1 MPPAREHFL
10 RKKIEHAMKEKVV
23 RLGYPA
29 AILVAVIFLVIGGVL
44 GWVIP
49 ASAGMR
55 NGNGVV
61 PVYVNAGGPSGA
73 PNTMGFADVIK
84 PVLPAVVNIS
94 SSRLVKPQGN
104 QLNPF
109 FNSPF
114 FQQFFGG
121 QMPQARPQREEALG
135 SGVIITHDGY
145 ILTNNHVVDKATQVK
160 VFLSNK
166 QEYPAKVVGTDS
178 KTDIAV
184 VKIQADN
191 LPTVTFGDSSKLQIG
206 DYAFAI
212 GDPFGIGE
220 TVTMGIV
227 SATARSQLGIENY
240 EDFIQTDAAINPGN
254 SGGALIN
261 ARGELIGIN
270 TAILS
275 GGSGGNQGIGF
286 AIPINLARY
295 IMGQI
300 LKYGKVTRGWLGV
313 GIQDVSAPVAKAY
326 GVPANQG
333 AIVSDVQP
341 DSPAAKAGLQR
352 GDVITQ
358 LDGQPV
364 QGANDLKLKIGEMRP
379 GTTAHLKVSR
389 NGAPHEIT
397 MTLGEEPK
405 TQQEG
410 QGAPGGQQEGLMQ
423 GVDVQDLTPDIL
435 QQLGLPSATK
445 GVVVVQVAPGSAG
458 EAAGLQRGDVIE
470 QVNRHPVDSVSQ
482 YHREIRMA
490 GNQSIVLLVNRGG
503 TTRFVVVQAP

>member
-1 MPPAREHFL
+1 
-10 RKKIEHAMKEKVV
+10 MKEKVV

-29 AILVAVIFLVIGGVL
+29 AILAAVIVLVIGGVL

-49 ASAGMR
+49 AWAGMR
-55 NGNGVV
+55 NAASVV
-61 PVYVNAGGPSGA
+61 PVYVSERPAADGPS
-73 PNTMGFADVIK
+73 NSRGFADVVK

-94 SSRLVKPQGN
+94 SSRLVRPQGN

-109 FNSPF
+109 FNNPF

-121 QMPQARPQREEALG
+121 QMPQPRPQREEALG
-135 SGVIITHDGY
+135 SGVIVTHDGY
-145 ILTNNHVVDKATQVK
+145 ILTNNHVVAKGTDIK
-160 VFLSNK
+160 VFLPNK
-166 QEYPAKVVGTDS
+166 QQYTAKVVGTDQ

-184 VKIQADN
+184 LKIQATN
-191 LPTVTFGDSSKLQIG
+191 LPTVTFGDSSKLQVA
-206 DYAFAI
+206 DYVLAI

-295 IMGQI
+295 IMDQI
-300 LKYGKVTRGWLGV
+300 LKYGKVTRGFLGV
-313 GIQDVSAPVAKAY
+313 GIQDISAPVAKTY

-341 DSPAAKAGLQR
+341 NSPAAKVGLER

-358 LDGQPV
+358 LNGQPV
-364 QGANDLKLKIGEMRP
+364 QGANDLKLKVGEMRP
-379 GTTAHLKVSR
+379 GTTVHLKVLR
-389 NGAPHEIT
+389 NGAARDVT
-397 MTLGEEPK
+397 MTLGEQPEN
-405 TQQEG
+405 QQRA
-410 QGAPGGQQEGLMQ
+410 GAGSGEQQPTLMQ
-423 GVDVQDLTPDIL
+423 GVAVQDLTPDIL
-435 QQLGLPSATK
+435 QQLGLPGDTK
-445 GVVVVQVAPGSAG
+445 GVVVANVASGSAA

-482 YHREIRMA
+482 YEREVRAA
-490 GNQSIVLLVNRGG
+490 GNQTIVLLVNRGG
-503 TTRFVVVQAP
+503 STAFVVVQAP

>member
-1 MPPAREHFL
+1 MN
-10 RKKIEHAMKEKVV
+10 EKVV
-23 RLGYPA
+23 RIGYPA
-29 AILVAVIFLVIGGVL
+29 AILSAIVVLIIGGVL

-49 ASAGMR
+49 AWAGIA
-55 NGNGVV
+55 NPANTV
-61 PVYVNAGGPSGA
+61 PVYVSGA
-73 PNTMGFADVIK
+73 APAAGPPNSMGFAAVVK
-84 PVLPAVVNIS
+84 AVLPAVVNIS
-94 SSRLVKPQGN
+94 SSRVVKPQGN

-109 FNSPF
+109 FNNPF

-121 QMPQARPQREEALG
+121 QMPQPRPQREEALG
-135 SGVIITHDGY
+135 SGVIVSPDGY
-145 ILTNNHVVDKATQVK
+145 IMTNNHVVDKATEIK

-184 VKIQADN
+184 LKIQANN
-191 LPTVTFGDSSKLQIG
+191 LPTVTFGDSSKLQVG
-206 DYAFAI
+206 DYALAI

-227 SATARSQLGIENY
+227 SATARSGLDIENY

-275 GGSGGNQGIGF
+275 GGSGGNQGVGF

-295 IMGQI
+295 VMGQI

-313 GIQDVSAPVAKAY
+313 GIQDVSAPVAKTY

-333 AIVSDVQP
+333 AIISDVEP
-341 DSPAAKAGLQR
+341 NGPGAKAGLQR

-358 LDGQPV
+358 LNGQPV
-364 QGANDLKLKIGEMRP
+364 QGANDLKLKIGELRP
-379 GTTAHLKVSR
+379 GTTAHLKILRDGKPQDVSL
-389 NGAPHEIT
+389 
-397 MTLGEEPK
+397 TLG
-405 TQQEG
+405 QQP
-410 QGAPGGQQEGLMQ
+410 QSGQQQAGAAGPQQQGLMQ
-423 GVDVQDLTPDIL
+423 GVEVQNLTPDIL
-435 QQLGLPSATK
+435 QQLGLSSDTK
-445 GVVVVQVAPGSAG
+445 GVVVANVASGSAA
-458 EAAGLQRGDVIE
+458 EMAGLRRGDVIE

-482 YHREIRMA
+482 YEREIRMA
-490 GNQSIVLLVNRGG
+490 GGQAIVLLVNRGG
-503 TTRFVVVQAP
+503 STAFVVVQAP

>member
-1 MPPAREHFL
+1 
-10 RKKIEHAMKEKVV
+10 MKEKAV

-29 AILVAVIFLVIGGVL
+29 AILVAAIVLVIGGVL

-49 ASAGMR
+49 AWAGMR
-55 NGNGVV
+55 NADSVV
-61 PVYVNAGGPSGA
+61 PVYVAGRAAAAA
-73 PNTMGFADVIK
+73 PPNGMGFADVVK

-94 SSRLVKPQGN
+94 SSRLVEPQGN

-109 FNSPF
+109 FNDPF

-121 QMPQARPQREEALG
+121 QAPQPRAQREEALG
-135 SGVIITHDGY
+135 SGVIVTHDGY
-145 ILTNNHVVDKATQVK
+145 ILTNNHVVAKGTDIK
-160 VFLSNK
+160 VFLPNK
-166 QEYPAKVVGTDS
+166 QQYPAKVVGTDQ

-184 VKIQADN
+184 LKIQAAN
-191 LPTVTFGDSSKLQIG
+191 LLTVVFGDSSKLQIG
-206 DYAFAI
+206 DYVLAI

-286 AIPINLARY
+286 AIPVNLARY
-295 IMGQI
+295 IMDQL
-300 LKYGKVTRGWLGV
+300 LKYGKVTRGFLGV
-313 GIQDVSAPVAKAY
+313 GIQDVSAPVAKTY

-333 AIVSDVQP
+333 AIISDVQP
-341 DSPAAKAGLQR
+341 SSPAAKVGLER

-358 LDGQPV
+358 LNGQAV
-364 QGANDLKLKIGEMRP
+364 QGANDLKLRVGEMRP
-379 GTTAHLKVSR
+379 GTTVHLKVLR
-389 NGAPHEIT
+389 NGT
-397 MTLGEEPK
+397 TRDVSLTLGEQPEN
-405 TQQEG
+405 QQRAGTGSGE
-410 QGAPGGQQEGLMQ
+410 QQPTMMQ
-423 GVDVQDLTPDIL
+423 GVEVQNLTPDIL
-435 QQLGLPSATK
+435 QQLGLPGDTK
-445 GVVVVQVAPGSAG
+445 GVVVANVAPGSAA

-482 YHREIRMA
+482 YEREVRAA
-490 GNQSIVLLVNRGG
+490 GNQTIVLLVNRGG
-503 TTRFVVVQAP
+503 STAFVVVQAP

>member
-1 MPPAREHFL
+1 
-10 RKKIEHAMKEKVV
+10 MKEKVV
-23 RLGYPA
+23 RIGYPA
-29 AILVAVIFLVIGGVL
+29 AILSAIVVLIIGGVL

-49 ASAGMR
+49 AWAGIA
-55 NGNGVV
+55 NPANTV
-61 PVYVNAGGPSGA
+61 PVYVSGAAPAAGA
-73 PNTMGFADVIK
+73 PNSMGFAAVVK
-84 PVLPAVVNIS
+84 AVLPAVVNIS
-94 SSRLVKPQGN
+94 SSRVVKPQGN

-109 FNSPF
+109 FNNPF

-121 QMPQARPQREEALG
+121 QMPQPRPQREEALG
-135 SGVIITHDGY
+135 SGVIVSPDGY
-145 ILTNNHVVDKATQVK
+145 IMTNNHVVDKATEIK

-184 VKIQADN
+184 LKIQANN
-191 LPTVTFGDSSKLQIG
+191 LPTVTFGDSSKLQVG
-206 DYAFAI
+206 DYALAI

-227 SATARSQLGIENY
+227 SATARSGLDIENY

-275 GGSGGNQGIGF
+275 GGSGGNQGVGF

-295 IMGQI
+295 VMGQI

-313 GIQDVSAPVAKAY
+313 GIQDVSAPVAKTY

-333 AIVSDVQP
+333 AIISDVEP
-341 DSPAAKAGLQR
+341 NGPGAKAGLQR

-358 LDGQPV
+358 LNGQPV
-364 QGANDLKLKIGEMRP
+364 QGANDLKLKIGELRP
-379 GTTAHLKVSR
+379 GTTAHLKILRDGKPQDVSL
-389 NGAPHEIT
+389 
-397 MTLGEEPK
+397 TLG
-405 TQQEG
+405 QQP
-410 QGAPGGQQEGLMQ
+410 QSGQQQAGAAGPQQQGLMQ
-423 GVDVQDLTPDIL
+423 GVEVQNLTPDIL
-435 QQLGLPSATK
+435 QQLGLSSDTK
-445 GVVVVQVAPGSAG
+445 GVVVANVASGSAA
-458 EAAGLQRGDVIE
+458 ELAGLRRGDVIE

-482 YHREIRMA
+482 YEREIRMA
-490 GNQSIVLLVNRGG
+490 GDQAIVLLVNRGG
-503 TTRFVVVQAP
+503 STAFVVVQAP

>member
-1 MPPAREHFL
+1 
-10 RKKIEHAMKEKVV
+10 MKEKVV
-23 RLGYPA
+23 RIGYPA
-29 AILVAVIFLVIGGVL
+29 AIFVALIVLVIGGVL

-49 ASAGMR
+49 AWAGR
-55 NGNGVV
+55 GNAGSIV
-61 PVYVNAGGPSGA
+61 PVYVAGRAAAAGP
-73 PNTMGFADVIK
+73 PNGMGFADVVK

-109 FNSPF
+109 FNDPF

-121 QMPQARPQREEALG
+121 QAPQPRPQREEALG
-135 SGVIITHDGY
+135 SGVIVTHDGY
-145 ILTNNHVVDKATQVK
+145 ILTNNHVVAKGTDIK
-160 VFLSNK
+160 VFLPNK
-166 QEYPAKVVGTDS
+166 QQYPAKVVGTDQ

-184 VKIQADN
+184 LKIQATN
-191 LPTVTFGDSSKLQIG
+191 LPTVVFGDSSKLQIG
-206 DYAFAI
+206 DYVLAI

-227 SATARSQLGIENY
+227 SATARNQLGIENY

-295 IMGQI
+295 IMGQL
-300 LKYGKVTRGWLGV
+300 LKYGKVTRGFLGV
-313 GIQDVSAPVAKAY
+313 GIQDVSAPVAKTY

-333 AIVSDVQP
+333 AIISDVQP
-341 DSPAAKAGLQR
+341 NSPAAKVGLER

-358 LDGQPV
+358 LNGQPV
-364 QGANDLKLKIGEMRP
+364 QGANDLKLKVGETRP
-379 GTTAHLKVSR
+379 GTTVHLKVLR
-389 NGAPHEIT
+389 NGSARDVSL
-397 MTLGEEPK
+397 TLGEQPEN
-405 TQQEG
+405 QQRAGTGSSE
-410 QGAPGGQQEGLMQ
+410 QQPTLMQ
-423 GVDVQDLTPDIL
+423 GVEVQNLTPDIL
-435 QQLGLPSATK
+435 QQLGLPGNTK
-445 GVVVVQVAPGSAG
+445 GVVVANVAPGSAA
-458 EAAGLQRGDVIE
+458 EASGLQRGDVIE

-482 YHREIRMA
+482 YEREVRAA
-490 GNQSIVLLVNRGG
+490 GNQTIVLLVNRGG
-503 TTRFVVVQAP
+503 STAFVVVQAP

>member
-1 MPPAREHFL
+1 
-10 RKKIEHAMKEKVV
+10 MKEKVV
-23 RLGYPA
+23 RIGYPA
-29 AILVAVIFLVIGGVL
+29 AILSAIVVLIIGGVL

-49 ASAGMR
+49 AWAGIA
-55 NGNGVV
+55 NPANTV
-61 PVYVNAGGPSGA
+61 PVYISGA
-73 PNTMGFADVIK
+73 APAAGPPNSMGFAAVVK
-84 PVLPAVVNIS
+84 AVLPAVVNIS

-109 FNSPF
+109 FNNPF

-121 QMPQARPQREEALG
+121 QMPQPRPQREEALG
-135 SGVIITHDGY
+135 SGVIVSPDGY
-145 ILTNNHVVDKATQVK
+145 IMTNNHVVDKATEIK
-160 VFLSNK
+160 VFLPNK

-184 VKIQADN
+184 LKIQANN
-191 LPTVTFGDSSKLQIG
+191 LPTVTFGDSSELQVG
-206 DYAFAI
+206 DYALAI

-227 SATARSQLGIENY
+227 SATARSGLDIENY

-275 GGSGGNQGIGF
+275 GGSGGNQGVGF

-295 IMGQI
+295 VMGQI

-313 GIQDVSAPVAKAY
+313 GIQDVSAPVAKTY

-333 AIVSDVQP
+333 AIISDVEP
-341 DSPAAKAGLQR
+341 NGPGAKAGLQR

-358 LDGQPV
+358 LNGQPV
-364 QGANDLKLKIGEMRP
+364 QGANDLKLKIGELRP
-379 GTTAHLKVSR
+379 GTTAHLKILRDGKPQDVSL
-389 NGAPHEIT
+389 
-397 MTLGEEPK
+397 TLG
-405 TQQEG
+405 QQP
-410 QGAPGGQQEGLMQ
+410 QSGQQQAGAAGPQQQGLMQ
-423 GVDVQDLTPDIL
+423 GVEVQNLTPDIL
-435 QQLGLPSATK
+435 QQLGLSSDTK
-445 GVVVVQVAPGSAG
+445 GVVVANVASGSAA
-458 EAAGLQRGDVIE
+458 EMAGLRRGDVIE

-482 YHREIRMA
+482 YEREIRMA
-490 GNQSIVLLVNRGG
+490 GDQAIVLLVNRGG
-503 TTRFVVVQAP
+503 STAFVVVQAP

>member
-1 MPPAREHFL
+1 MR
-10 RKKIEHAMKEKVV
+10 EKVV

-29 AILVAVIFLVIGGVL
+29 AVLVAAVVLVVGGVL

-49 ASAGMR
+49 AWAGMR
-55 NGNGVV
+55 NRNGVV
-61 PVYVNAGGPSGA
+61 PVYVNAGGGSASPTG
-73 PNTMGFADVIK
+73 MGFADVIK

-121 QMPQARPQREEALG
+121 QMPQPRPQREQALG
-135 SGVIITHDGY
+135 SGVIVTHDGY
-145 ILTNNHVVDKATQVK
+145 ILTNNHVVEKATDVK

-166 QEYPAKVVGTDS
+166 QEYAAKVVGTDP

-184 VKIQADN
+184 VKIQASN
-191 LPTVTFGDSSKLQIG
+191 LPTVTFGDSSKLQVG
-206 DYAFAI
+206 DYAIAI

-295 IMGQI
+295 IMDQI

-333 AIVSDVQP
+333 AIISDVQP
-341 DSPAAKAGLQR
+341 DSPAVKAGLQR
-352 GDVITQ
+352 GDVVTQ
-358 LDGQPV
+358 INGQAV
-364 QGANDLKLKIGEMRP
+364 QGSNDLKLKIGEMRP
-379 GTTAHLKVSR
+379 GTTVHLKVLR
-389 NGAPHEIT
+389 NGAPRDIT
-397 MTLGEEPK
+397 MTLGEQPK
-405 TQQEG
+405 NQQEA
-410 QGAPGGQQEGLMQ
+410 QGTSGEQQPGLMQ
-423 GVDVQDLTPDIL
+423 GVDVQDLTPDIV
-435 QQLGLPSATK
+435 QQLGLPSNTK
-445 GVVVVQVAPGSAG
+445 GVVVAQVAQGSPA

-470 QVNRHPVDSVSQ
+470 QVNRHPVGSVSQ
-482 YHREIRMA
+482 YRREIRMA

-503 TTRFVVVQAP
+503 TTRFVVVQTP

>member
-1 MPPAREHFL
+1 
-10 RKKIEHAMKEKVV
+10 HAMKEKVV

-29 AILVAVIFLVIGGVL
+29 AILVAVIFLVVGGVL

-61 PVYVNAGGPSGA
+61 PVYVNAGGPGGA

-109 FNSPF
+109 FNDPF

-121 QMPQARPQREEALG
+121 QAPHPRPQREEALG

-166 QEYPAKVVGTDS
+166 QEYQAKVVGTDS

-240 EDFIQTDAAINPGN
+240 EDFIQTD
-254 SGGALIN
+254 
-261 ARGELIGIN
+261 
-270 TAILS
+270 
-275 GGSGGNQGIGF
+275 
-286 AIPINLARY
+286 
-295 IMGQI
+295 
-300 LKYGKVTRGWLGV
+300 
-313 GIQDVSAPVAKAY
+313 
-326 GVPANQG
+326 
-333 AIVSDVQP
+333 
-341 DSPAAKAGLQR
+341 
-352 GDVITQ
+352 
-358 LDGQPV
+358 
-364 QGANDLKLKIGEMRP
+364 
-379 GTTAHLKVSR
+379 
-389 NGAPHEIT
+389 
-397 MTLGEEPK
+397 
-405 TQQEG
+405 
-410 QGAPGGQQEGLMQ
+410 
-423 GVDVQDLTPDIL
+423 
-435 QQLGLPSATK
+435 
-445 GVVVVQVAPGSAG
+445 
-458 EAAGLQRGDVIE
+458 
-470 QVNRHPVDSVSQ
+470 
-482 YHREIRMA
+482 
-490 GNQSIVLLVNRGG
+490 
-503 TTRFVVVQAP
+503 

>member
-1 MPPAREHFL
+1 
-10 RKKIEHAMKEKVV
+10 MKEKVV
-23 RLGYPA
+23 RIGYPA
-29 AILVAVIFLVIGGVL
+29 AILSTIVVLVIGGVL

-49 ASAGMR
+49 AWAGID
-55 NGNGVV
+55 NTANTV
-61 PVYVNAGGPSGA
+61 PVYISGSAPAAGP
-73 PNTMGFADVIK
+73 PNSMGYAAVVK

-94 SSRLVKPQGN
+94 SSHLVKPQGN

-109 FNSPF
+109 FNNPF

-121 QMPQARPQREEALG
+121 QMPQPRPQREEALG
-135 SGVIITHDGY
+135 SGVIVSHDGY
-145 ILTNNHVVDKATQVK
+145 IMTNNHVVEKGTDIK
-160 VFLSNK
+160 VYLSNK
-166 QEYPAKVVGTDS
+166 QEYAAKVVGTDP

-184 VKIQADN
+184 LKIQAN
-191 LPTVTFGDSSKLQIG
+191 HLSTVTFGDSSKLQVG
-206 DYAFAI
+206 DYALAI

-275 GGSGGNQGIGF
+275 GRSGGNQGIGF

-313 GIQDVSAPVAKAY
+313 GVQDVSAPVAKTY

-333 AIVSDVQP
+333 AIISDVAP
-341 DSPAAKAGLQR
+341 NGPGAKAGLQR

-358 LDGQPV
+358 LNEQPV
-364 QGANDLKLKIGEMRP
+364 QGANDLKLKIGELRP
-379 GTTAHLKVSR
+379 GTTAQLKIVRDGKPQDVSL
-389 NGAPHEIT
+389 
-397 MTLGEEPK
+397 TLGEQP
-405 TQQEG
+405 QS
-410 QGAPGGQQEGLMQ
+410 GQQQAGAAEPQQPGLMQ
-423 GVDVQDLTPDIL
+423 GVEVENLTPDIL
-435 QQLGLPSATK
+435 QQLGVPANTR
-445 GVVVVQVAPGSAG
+445 GVVVANVAQGSPA
-458 EAAGLQRGDVIE
+458 EMAGLQRGDIIE
-470 QVNRHPVDSVSQ
+470 QVNRHPVDRVSQ
-482 YHREIRMA
+482 YDREVRMA
-490 GNQSIVLLVNRGG
+490 GHQSIVLLVNRGG
-503 TTRFVVVQAP
+503 TTAFVVVQTP

>member
-1 MPPAREHFL
+1 
-10 RKKIEHAMKEKVV
+10 MKEKVV
-23 RLGYPA
+23 RIGYPA
-29 AILVAVIFLVIGGVL
+29 AILSAIVVLIIGGVL

-49 ASAGMR
+49 AWAGIA
-55 NGNGVV
+55 NPANTV
-61 PVYVNAGGPSGA
+61 PVYVSGA
-73 PNTMGFADVIK
+73 APAAGPPNSMGFAAVVK
-84 PVLPAVVNIS
+84 AVLPAVVNIS

-109 FNSPF
+109 FNNPF

-121 QMPQARPQREEALG
+121 QMPQPRPQREEALG
-135 SGVIITHDGY
+135 SGVIVSPDGY
-145 ILTNNHVVDKATQVK
+145 IMTNNHVVDKATEIK
-160 VFLSNK
+160 VFLPNK

-184 VKIQADN
+184 LKIQANN
-191 LPTVTFGDSSKLQIG
+191 LPTVTFGDSSKLQVG
-206 DYAFAI
+206 DYALAI

-227 SATARSQLGIENY
+227 SATARSGLDIENY

-275 GGSGGNQGIGF
+275 GGSGGNQGVGF

-295 IMGQI
+295 VMGQI

-313 GIQDVSAPVAKAY
+313 GIQDVSAPVAKTY

-333 AIVSDVQP
+333 AIISDVEP
-341 DSPAAKAGLQR
+341 NGPGAKAGLQR

-358 LDGQPV
+358 LNGQPV
-364 QGANDLKLKIGEMRP
+364 QGANDLKLKIGELRP
-379 GTTAHLKVSR
+379 GTTAHLKILR
-389 NGAPHEIT
+389 NGKPQDVSL
-397 MTLGEEPK
+397 TLGQLPQSGQHQAGAAGP
-405 TQQEG
+405 QQ
-410 QGAPGGQQEGLMQ
+410 QGLMQ
-423 GVDVQDLTPDIL
+423 GVEVQNLTPDIL
-435 QQLGLPSATK
+435 QQLGLSSDTK
-445 GVVVVQVAPGSAG
+445 GVVVANVASGSAA
-458 EAAGLQRGDVIE
+458 ELAFLRRGDVIE

-482 YHREIRMA
+482 YEREIRMA
-490 GNQSIVLLVNRGG
+490 GGQAIVLLVNRGG
-503 TTRFVVVQAP
+503 STAFVVVQAP

>member
-1 MPPAREHFL
+1 
-10 RKKIEHAMKEKVV
+10 MKEKVV

-29 AILVAVIFLVIGGVL
+29 AILAAVIVLVIGGVL

-49 ASAGMR
+49 AWAGMR
-55 NGNGVV
+55 NAANVV
-61 PVYVNAGGPSGA
+61 PVYVSERAAADGPS
-73 PNTMGFADVIK
+73 NSRGFADVVK

-94 SSRLVKPQGN
+94 SSRLVRPQGN

-109 FNSPF
+109 FNNPF

-121 QMPQARPQREEALG
+121 QMPQPRPQREEALG
-135 SGVIITHDGY
+135 SGVIVTHDGY
-145 ILTNNHVVDKATQVK
+145 ILTNNHVVAKGTDIK
-160 VFLSNK
+160 VFLPSK
-166 QEYPAKVVGTDS
+166 QQYTAKVVGTDQ

-184 VKIQADN
+184 LKIQATN
-191 LPTVTFGDSSKLQIG
+191 LPTVTFGDSSKLQVA
-206 DYAFAI
+206 DYVLAI

-295 IMGQI
+295 IMDQI
-300 LKYGKVTRGWLGV
+300 LKYGKVTRGFLGV
-313 GIQDVSAPVAKAY
+313 GIQDISAPVAKTY

-341 DSPAAKAGLQR
+341 NSPAAKVGLER

-358 LDGQPV
+358 LNGQPV
-364 QGANDLKLKIGEMRP
+364 QGANDLKLKVGEMRP
-379 GTTAHLKVSR
+379 GTTVHLKVLR
-389 NGAPHEIT
+389 NGAARDVT
-397 MTLGEEPK
+397 MTLGEQPEN
-405 TQQEG
+405 QQRA
-410 QGAPGGQQEGLMQ
+410 GAGSGEQQPTLMQ
-423 GVDVQDLTPDIL
+423 GVAVQDLTPDIL
-435 QQLGLPSATK
+435 QQLGLPGDTK
-445 GVVVVQVAPGSAG
+445 GVVVANVASGSAA

-482 YHREIRMA
+482 YEREVRAA
-490 GNQSIVLLVNRGG
+490 GNQTIVLLVNRGG
-503 TTRFVVVQAP
+503 STAFVVVQAP

>member
-1 MPPAREHFL
+1 
-10 RKKIEHAMKEKVV
+10 MKEKVV
-23 RLGYPA
+23 RIGYPA
-29 AILVAVIFLVIGGVL
+29 AILSAIVVLIIGGVL

-49 ASAGMR
+49 AWAGIA
-55 NGNGVV
+55 NPANTV
-61 PVYVNAGGPSGA
+61 PVYISGA
-73 PNTMGFADVIK
+73 APAAGPPNSMGFAAVVK
-84 PVLPAVVNIS
+84 AVLPAVVNIS
-94 SSRLVKPQGN
+94 SSRLVKPPGN

-109 FNSPF
+109 FNTPF

-121 QMPQARPQREEALG
+121 QMPQPRPQREEALG
-135 SGVIITHDGY
+135 SGVIVSPDGY
-145 ILTNNHVVDKATQVK
+145 IMTNNHVVDKATEIK

-184 VKIQADN
+184 LKIQANN
-191 LPTVTFGDSSKLQIG
+191 LPTVTFGDSSKLQVG
-206 DYAFAI
+206 DYALAI

-227 SATARSQLGIENY
+227 SATARSGLDIENY

-275 GGSGGNQGIGF
+275 GGSGGNQGVGF

-295 IMGQI
+295 VMGQI

-313 GIQDVSAPVAKAY
+313 GIQDVSAPVAKTY

-333 AIVSDVQP
+333 AIISDVEP
-341 DSPAAKAGLQR
+341 NGPGAKAGLQR

-358 LDGQPV
+358 LNGQPV
-364 QGANDLKLKIGEMRP
+364 QGANDLKLKIGELRP
-379 GTTAHLKVSR
+379 GTTAHLKILRDGKPQDVSL
-389 NGAPHEIT
+389 
-397 MTLGEEPK
+397 TLG
-405 TQQEG
+405 QQP
-410 QGAPGGQQEGLMQ
+410 QSGQQQAGAAGPQQQGLMQ
-423 GVDVQDLTPDIL
+423 GVEVQNLTPDIL
-435 QQLGLPSATK
+435 QQLGLSSDTK
-445 GVVVVQVAPGSAG
+445 GVVVANVASGSAA
-458 EAAGLQRGDVIE
+458 ELAGLRRGDVIE

-482 YHREIRMA
+482 YEREIRMA
-490 GNQSIVLLVNRGG
+490 GDQAIVLLVNRGG
-503 TTRFVVVQAP
+503 STAFVVVQAP

>member
-1 MPPAREHFL
+1 
-10 RKKIEHAMKEKVV
+10 MKEKVV
-23 RLGYPA
+23 RIGYPA
-29 AILVAVIFLVIGGVL
+29 AILSAIVVLIIGGVL

-49 ASAGMR
+49 AWAGIA
-55 NGNGVV
+55 NPANTV
-61 PVYVNAGGPSGA
+61 PVYISGA
-73 PNTMGFADVIK
+73 APAAGPPNSMGFAAVVK
-84 PVLPAVVNIS
+84 AVLPAVVNIS
-94 SSRLVKPQGN
+94 SSRLVKPPGN

-109 FNSPF
+109 FNNPF

-121 QMPQARPQREEALG
+121 QMPQPRPQREEALG
-135 SGVIITHDGY
+135 SGVIVSPDGY
-145 ILTNNHVVDKATQVK
+145 IMTNNHVVDKATEIK

-184 VKIQADN
+184 LKIQANN
-191 LPTVTFGDSSKLQIG
+191 LPTVTFGDSSKLQVG
-206 DYAFAI
+206 DYALAI

-227 SATARSQLGIENY
+227 SATARSGLDIENY

-275 GGSGGNQGIGF
+275 GGSGGNQGVGF

-295 IMGQI
+295 VMGQI

-313 GIQDVSAPVAKAY
+313 GIQDVSAPVAKTY

-333 AIVSDVQP
+333 AIISDVEP
-341 DSPAAKAGLQR
+341 NGPGAKAGLQR

-358 LDGQPV
+358 LNGQPV
-364 QGANDLKLKIGEMRP
+364 QGANDLKLKIGELRP
-379 GTTAHLKVSR
+379 GTTAHLKILRDGKPQDVSL
-389 NGAPHEIT
+389 
-397 MTLGEEPK
+397 TLG
-405 TQQEG
+405 QQP
-410 QGAPGGQQEGLMQ
+410 QSGQQQAGAAGPQQQGLMQ
-423 GVDVQDLTPDIL
+423 GVEVQNLTPDIL
-435 QQLGLPSATK
+435 QQLGLSSDTK
-445 GVVVVQVAPGSAG
+445 GVVVANVASGSAA
-458 EAAGLQRGDVIE
+458 ELAGLRRGDVIE

-482 YHREIRMA
+482 YEREIRMA
-490 GNQSIVLLVNRGG
+490 GDQAIVLLVNRGG
-503 TTRFVVVQAP
+503 STAFVVVQAP